1 MLKLKLVRNKL
12 FSQLNVLFDLSS
24 SLFSDIVFFADVIGK
39 PKHQFMLKHKKIIS
53 TLYSLRDIFAN
64 TASDND
70 WLYYMF
76 SIFCSPSYIGETT
89 NITKRKTS
97 HVSCSLHTKPTS
109 LLYSQ
114 LHAIWIN
121 HFTFINIK
129 VPPYLRLPL
138 EKLLIQWFSPS
149 LNTQHNSDFKTNI
162 SVDPTIPLVLKKAL
176 TNFKSSSTHSS
187 ASYNINCDNFN
198 IHIQ

>member
-1 MLKLKLVRNKL
+1 
-12 FSQLNVLFDLSS
+12 
-24 SLFSDIVFFADVIGK
+24 
-39 PKHQFMLKHKKIIS
+39 MLKHKKIIS
-53 TLYSLRDIFAN
+53 TLYSLHDIFAN

-76 SIFCSPSYIGETT
+76 SIFCSPAYIGETT

-109 LLYSQ
+109 LLYSS
-114 LHAIWIN
+114 LHAIGIN

-187 ASYNINCDNFN
+187 ASYNINCER
-198 IHIQ
+198 

>member
-1 MLKLKLVRNKL
+1 
-12 FSQLNVLFDLSS
+12 
-24 SLFSDIVFFADVIGK
+24 
-39 PKHQFMLKHKKIIS
+39 MLKHKKIIS

-109 LLYSQ
+109 LLYSS
-114 LHAIWIN
+114 LYAIGIN

-138 EKLLIQWFSPS
+138 EKNIIQWFSPS

-162 SVDPTIPLVLKKAL
+162 SADPTIPCCAWTLATKRCARMYMEEGFGFPTVEQQQYYL
-176 TNFKSSSTHSS
+176 
-187 ASYNINCDNFN
+187 
-198 IHIQ
+198 